1 MTTNKQNSNNESMI
15 TLSTNNQDEIKT
27 HHYRFFVPDAE
38 LLSIPDEEDEA
49 DIDETTEYTNPE
61 NILPILPLSI
71 LTTDAPISIRPR
83 SSFSQVTTSNSTK
96 KSHSRSYKFVQL
108 EQTLISA
115 NLLQN
120 NQDRLKFNHDY
131 RESLRENKFEEFL
144 KTYYKKLQDHNE
156 EIRQEYQRKI
166 SRTFTFVD
174 LEKNFLA
181 RDPARDIKIVFI
193 DDPITPST
201 QNLTDIHPNSSLPI
215 QSNDAVIEAFYENRL
230 DYLLENPS
238 EARDEITLFARRV
251 GELLHERL
259 PRLSRVPHRVDI
271 VDQRESKGNIDQR
284 TLLQMKHKHALA
296 FIAQRRQL
304 VKKMMTQTKKNQIKM
319 ERLDIKVPLK
329 LNNSSCVRE
338 LFERTTTEGQLKRP
352 QTGFTF
358 SQTTKHN

>member
-1 MTTNKQNSNNESMI
+1 MQNSNNEHMI
-15 TLSTNNQDEIKT
+15 TLSTNKHDEIKT
-27 HHYRFFVPDAE
+27 PHYRLFVPDAE

-49 DIDETTEYTNPE
+49 NIDETTEYEKQE
-61 NILPILPLSI
+61 NILPILSLPI
-71 LTTDAPISIRPR
+71 LTIDTSIPIRPG
-83 SSFSQVTTSNSTK
+83 SHFSQTTTSSSTK

-108 EQTLISA
+108 EQALISA
-115 NLLQN
+115 NLLENYLDQI
-120 NQDRLKFNHDY
+120 KFNHDY
-131 RESLRENKFEEFL
+131 RESLRKNKFEEFL
-144 KTYYKKLQDHNE
+144 KIYYKKLQDHNE
-156 EIRQEYQRKI
+156 KIRQEYQRKI

-201 QNLTDIHPNSSLPI
+201 QKLTDIHPNSSLPI
-215 QSNDAVIEAFYENRL
+215 QSNDAVIETFYENRL
-230 DYLLENPS
+230 DYLLRNPS

-284 TLLQMKHKHALA
+284 TLLQMKHKHKLAL
-296 FIAQRRQL
+296 IAQHREL
-304 VKKMMTQTKKNQIKM
+304 VKKMMTQTRKNQIKM
-319 ERLDIKVPLK
+319 EKLYIKNPLK

-338 LFERTTTEGQLKRP
+338 LLEQTTIEEQLKRP
-352 QTGFTF
+352 H
-358 SQTTKHN
+358 TTKN